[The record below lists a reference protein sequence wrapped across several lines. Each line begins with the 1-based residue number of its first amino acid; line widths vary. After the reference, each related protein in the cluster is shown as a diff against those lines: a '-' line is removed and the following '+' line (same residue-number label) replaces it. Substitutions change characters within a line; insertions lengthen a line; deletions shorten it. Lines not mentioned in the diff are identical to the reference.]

1 MRALLTICLLRL
13 EKLEWK
19 RALFGALSA
28 IAFSF
33 SLDVYFVDNKLATN
47 DKKEVSIGSL

>member
-28 IAFSF
+28 IAFS
-33 SLDVYFVDNKLATN
+33 LDVYFVDNKLATK

>member
-1 MRALLTICLLRL
+1 MRALLTTCLLRL

-19 RALFGALSA
+19 RAPFGALSA
-28 IAFSF
+28 IAF
-33 SLDVYFVDNKLATN
+33 SLDVYFVDNKLATK